1 MSKRSSP
8 PANHARSHPRS
19 FHVLLLVRPSDIRA
33 NPYLVFCITS
43 ARSGVDDDLHPL
55 IPGSMIVDPEGHIV
69 AESTTEGDEL
79 VVAEVDLDE
88 CLQGK
93 ERTFNLGK
101 HRRVEMYGRMVE
113 EGGVRPPPEP

>member
-1 MSKRSSP
+1 LT
-8 PANHARSHPRS
+8 
-19 FHVLLLVRPSDIRA
+19 FVLT
-33 NPYLVFCITS
+33 PYPVFCITS

-79 VVAEVDLDE
+79 VVAEIDLDE

-93 ERTFNLGK
+93 EGK
-101 HRRVEMYGRMVE
+101 HRWVEMYGWLVQ
-113 EGGVRPPPEP
+113 EGGVSPPPEP